1 MPRLRH
7 PICACKEPPS
17 RKRLWTS
24 DNHLRQPSNRRSIP
38 TRRGCTSL
46 GCGSLHPPRQMGSPS
61 FKVLS
66 AKDKIAP
73 QTHTASLIFDD
84 TGLVRT
90 ALLAEKADKME
101 EKDLVRYSCEPQ
113 RIFARCFG
121 RQLRRK
127 IRFDMKY
134 APCLGEY

>member
-1 MPRLRH
+1 
-7 PICACKEPPS
+7 
-17 RKRLWTS
+17 
-24 DNHLRQPSNRRSIP
+24 
-38 TRRGCTSL
+38 
-46 GCGSLHPPRQMGSPS
+46 MGSPS

-90 ALLAEKADKME
+90 ALLAGKADKME

-127 IRFDMKY
+127 FRFDMKY